1 MAMPNK
7 STQAADFK
15 LNLFDDE
22 GVFGNAG
29 SIGGA
34 PVGGGSSGGA
44 VLQFGG
50 AGKNEAYR
58 KEAGLAGVM
67 KDMNLKDGGEEDLLD
82 LMDNA

>member
-7 STQAADFK
+7 SSTTDFK

-34 PVGGGSSGGA
+34 PIAGGGSSGGA

-50 AGKNEAYR
+50 GGKNEAYR

-67 KDMNLKDGGEEDLLD
+67 KDMNLKEEDDSLLD
-82 LMDNA
+82 LMDGA